1 MKKSRMLAIV
11 LSLAIALICVNAYAG
26 DPAKEISALQQ
37 KAETMQNQI
46 AQAQSQCDMRLE
58 SELKPLKAS
67 IESLITQRVQL
78 GAAISQMESQVED
91 LKKNARS
98 NCRTQVKPVEQ
109 ELAGVKSQIS
119 NLMAKQAAEAA
130 QKANAPQPG
139 SAATAPPALA
149 AQPAPAAP
157 AVATPPPVPAP
168 AAPGKSK

>member
-11 LSLAIALICVNAYAG
+11 LSLAIALICTSAYAG
-26 DPAKEISALQQ
+26 DPAQEISALQQ
-37 KAETMQNQI
+37 KAETIQNQI
-46 AQAQSQCDMRLE
+46 AQSQSQCDMRLE
-58 SELKPLKAS
+58 GELKPLKAS

-98 NCRTQVKPVEQ
+98 NCRTQVKPAEQ
-109 ELAGVKSQIS
+109 ELAGVKNQIS
-119 NLMAKQAAEAA
+119 SLMAKQAAEAA

-139 SAATAPPALA
+139 SATAPPAPA

-157 AVATPPPVPAP
+157 AATTPVPP
-168 AAPGKSK
+168 APGKSR